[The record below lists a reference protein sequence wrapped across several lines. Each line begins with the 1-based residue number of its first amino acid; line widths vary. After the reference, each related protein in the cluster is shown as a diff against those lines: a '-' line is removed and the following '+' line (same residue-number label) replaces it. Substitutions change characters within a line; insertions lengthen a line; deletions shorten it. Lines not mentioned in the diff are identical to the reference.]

1 MNINTVALSG
11 NLTKDSELRQ
21 TKAGKALISFSIAV
35 NESVPQGDGTYADR
49 VNFFDVTYYGGS
61 PKLQALLRK
70 GQRVA
75 IYGRLRYDSWKDAKT
90 GENRHAVSVVA
101 RAIDTL
107 PPAGHAQG
115 EQIHQAEATPAGT
128 TPVPVQSA
136 VATPQQP
143 VQPYAAEPT
152 PQQPQQQAMP
162 TEQPAQY
169 PLYPTDVQGW

>member
-1 MNINTVALSG
+1 MNINTVTLSG
-11 NLTKDSELRQ
+11 NLTKDSELKQ
-21 TKAGKALISFSIAV
+21 TKAGKPLISFSIAV

-49 VNFFDVTYYGGS
+49 ANYFDVTYYGGS

-115 EQIHQAEATPAGT
+115 VQTHQAEAVPAETTPA
-128 TPVPVQSA
+128 
-136 VATPQQP
+136 VAAPQQP
-143 VQPYAAEPT
+143 AQPYAAEPA
-152 PQQPQQQAMP
+152 PQRPQQAMP

>member
-1 MNINTVALSG
+1 MNINTVTLSG

-21 TKAGKALISFSIAV
+21 TKAGKPLISFSIAV
-35 NESVPQGDGTYADR
+35 NESVPQGDGTYAER
-49 VNFFDVTYYGGS
+49 VNYFDVTYYGGS

-90 GENRHAVSVVA
+90 GENRHAVSIVA

-107 PPAGHAQG
+107 PSAGHAQG
-115 EQIHQAEATPAGT
+115 VQTQQAKVSPDGT
-128 TPVPVQSA
+128 TPVPTPPAA
-136 VATPQQP
+136 VAPQQFQ
-143 VQPYAAEPT
+143 QPYAAEPVQ
-152 PQQPQQQAMP
+152 QQPQQAAP
-162 TEQPAQY
+162 TGQPTQY